1 MSDNELLEAIGEDV
15 LSALEGVLEEVKKYL
30 DEHAND
36 RLGIKLAG
44 KVELFLGIVSELE
57 EEEDEEGESFDDSDD
72 EDEDDEDDEDVDWEP
87 APFADAAAAGEEDD
101 DEGDD
106 EEDPV

>member
-1 MSDNELLEAIGEDV
+1 MSVDSDLLEAIGEDV

-57 EEEDEEGESFDDSDD
+57 EEEDEEGEDFDDP
-72 EDEDDEDDEDVDWEP
+72 DDEDDEVDEDDDWEP